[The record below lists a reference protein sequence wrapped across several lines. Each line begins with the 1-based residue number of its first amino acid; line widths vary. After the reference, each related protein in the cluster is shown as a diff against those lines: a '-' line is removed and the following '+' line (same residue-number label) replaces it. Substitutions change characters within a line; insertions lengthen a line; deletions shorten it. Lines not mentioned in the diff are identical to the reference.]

1 MFWGLFSSSVM
12 AAFASMIKANKLNS
26 NNISFFWYFYLNIA
40 KANFLFSIFIDWLH
54 LEEHLYHI
62 PKGGGHGDLWC
73 CGIDVFFFNAVM
85 RWVKSQL
92 AVLRWSQTL
101 RCAMFVFF
109 TLRCSVK
116 WNWSQCWGFWF
127 TFFKPKF
134 DLNLACK
141 LNDLSITST
150 VPPLI
155 TPFETEH
162 LTVCCQ
168 SWSFYVS

>member
-1 MFWGLFSSSVM
+1 MLWLHSHLWSKQTNLT
-12 AAFASMIKANKLNS
+12 AIT
-26 NNISFFWYFYLNIA
+26 
-40 KANFLFSIFIDWLH
+40 FLFSDIFIWTLPRRIFFFPFLSTDYTSKNICITFLK
-54 LEEHLYHI
+54 EEDMEI
-62 PKGGGHGDLWC
+62 
-73 CGIDVFFFNAVM
+73 CGVAVLMFFFFNAVM